1 MYKCPNCGG
10 KIVAY
15 YLIPEVAYI
24 YDITS
29 KPDINGFL
37 DREYLEDEYIFKS
50 LKEVFSV
57 CICYDCGEEFPAN
70 SLEEFGKNYAHLWVG
85 GED

>member
-29 KPDINGFL
+29 KPDEVRNKIVELFGDLPRIELFA
-37 DREYLEDEYIFKS
+37 REKVEGWASWGNEIESDVEIEGYSQKTEKY
-50 LKEVFSV
+50 SV
-57 CICYDCGEEFPAN
+57 
-70 SLEEFGKNYAHLWVG
+70 
-85 GED
+85 